1 MRSEKKRSLVLL
13 KSAAQEKQPA
23 PQMISVPAHSALGN
37 WQLAPLSNWPA
48 VQAVPFRKHSTK
60 RTHAALSHRHTAAPS
75 HRCPRLVATATIS
88 RLSHANR
95 LLTIGTNRHN
105 RNRLTDQLR
114 SRMNVF
120 LSRLRK
126 LLKLTAPSDV
136 FRPALNLSQ
145 HRLGNF

>member
-23 PQMISVPAHSALGN
+23 PQVISVPAHSATG
-37 WQLAPLSNWPA
+37 STGNWPA